1 MTNIVKASDLPTV
14 RGRYVERADMSAIT
28 WFRVGGPADV
38 LFAPED
44 ENDLAEFLKK
54 TPKEIPVYPV
64 GVGSNLLVRDGGV
77 RGVVVRLGAPFA
89 KISID
94 GVRVRAGAAALD
106 AQVARAAA
114 RAGVAGLEFYRGVPG
129 TIGGAL
135 AMNAGAYEQ
144 ETKDVLVEA
153 VAYDRGGERHVFK
166 NADMNFAY
174 RHCGAGEGLIFTEA
188 LFEGR
193 KDETAAIEAR
203 MAAIME
209 RREKSQP
216 IREKTGGSTFANP
229 DPAVSGGRK
238 AWQLID
244 EVGGRGRV
252 VGDAQCSQ
260 QHCNFMINRGKA
272 TAADLE
278 SLVESLRKD
287 VLKKTGVELRWEI
300 RRIGERLQVAGGR
313 LQEDE
318 RLQ

>member
-1 MTNIVKASDLPTV
+1 VTNLTSIKIGDLPPV

-44 ENDLAEFLKK
+44 EDDLGAFLKNA
-54 TPKEIPVYPV
+54 PASVPVYPV

-89 KISID
+89 KISVD
-94 GVRVRAGAAALD
+94 GVRVSAGAAALD

-144 ETKDVLVEA
+144 ESKDVLVEA
-153 VAYDRGGERHVFK
+153 VAYDRAGNRHVLT
-166 NADMNFAY
+166 NADMKFAY
-174 RHCGAGEGLIFTEA
+174 RHCGAGAGLIFTQA

-193 KDETAAIEAR
+193 RDDPAAIEAR

-229 DPAVSGGRK
+229 DPALSGGRK

-244 EVGGRGRV
+244 EIGGRGRL
-252 VGDAQCSQ
+252 VGDAQVSE
-260 QHCNFMINRGKA
+260 QHCNFMINRGDA
-272 TAADLE
+272 TAADIE
-278 SLVESLRKD
+278 TLVEGLRKD
-287 VLKKTGVELRWEI
+287 VLNKTGVELRWEI
-300 RRIGERLQVAGGR
+300 KRIGEPA
-313 LQEDE
+313 
-318 RLQ
+318 

>member
-1 MTNIVKASDLPTV
+1 VIPTNRITLPDLPPV
-14 RGRYVERADMSAIT
+14 RGRYFERADMSAIT

-44 ENDLAEFLKK
+44 EGDLAHFLKN

-77 RGVVVRLGAPFA
+77 RGVVIRLGAPFA
-89 KISID
+89 KISIE
-94 GVRVRAGAAALD
+94 GTRVSAGAAALD

-129 TIGGAL
+129 TVGGAL

-153 VAYDRGGERHVFK
+153 TAFSRHGEK
-166 NADMNFAY
+166 SILSNADMKFSY
-174 RHCGAGEGLIFTEA
+174 RHCGAGPGLIFTGA
-188 LFEGR
+188 VFEGR
-193 KDETAAIEAR
+193 ADDPAAIEAR
-203 MAAIME
+203 MKTIME

-229 DPAVSGGRK
+229 DPAISGGRK

-244 EVGGRGRV
+244 EIGGRGRV
-252 VGDAQCSQ
+252 VGDAQVSE

-278 SLVESLRKD
+278 NLVEGLRKE
-287 VLKKTGVELRWEI
+287 VLNKTGVELRWEI
-300 RRIGERLQVAGGR
+300 KRIGEPA
-313 LQEDE
+313 
-318 RLQ
+318 

>member
-1 MTNIVKASDLPTV
+1 
-14 RGRYVERADMSAIT
+14 MSAIT

-44 ENDLAEFLKK
+44 EADLADFLKK
-54 TPKEIPVYPV
+54 TPIDIPVRPV

-77 RGVVVRLGAPFA
+77 RGVVIRLGAPFA
-89 KISID
+89 KISIE

-135 AMNAGAYEQ
+135 AMNAGAYDQ
-144 ETKDVLVEA
+144 ETKDALVEA
-153 VAYDRGGERHVFK
+153 IAYDRSGARRKLTRAEMK
-166 NADMNFAY
+166 FAY

-193 KDETAAIEAR
+193 ADEPSAIEER
-203 MAAIME
+203 MKALME

-216 IREKTGGSTFANP
+216 VRERTGGSTFANP
-229 DPAVSGGRK
+229 DPAQSGGRK

-244 EVGGRGRV
+244 EIGGRGRI
-252 VGDAQCSQ
+252 VGGAQCSE
-260 QHCNFMINRGKA
+260 QHCNFMINRGDA
-272 TAADLE
+272 TAADIE
-278 SLVESLRKD
+278 NLVEGLRKE
-287 VLKKTGVELRWEI
+287 VLNKTGVELRWEI
-300 RRIGERLQVAGGR
+300 RRIGEPA
-313 LQEDE
+313 
-318 RLQ
+318 

>member
-1 MTNIVKASDLPTV
+1 MTKSISIGDLPRM

-44 ENDLAEFLKK
+44 EDDLADFLRQ
-54 TPKEIPVYPV
+54 TPAEIPVYPV

-77 RGVVVRLGAPFA
+77 RGVVVRLGASFA
-89 KISID
+89 KISVE
-94 GVRVRAGAAALD
+94 GTRVIAGAAALD
-106 AQVARAAA
+106 AQVARQAA
-114 RAGVAGLEFYRGVPG
+114 RAGVSGLEFYRGVPG

-153 VAYDRGGERHVFK
+153 VAFDRTGERRLLTSEQMGFS
-166 NADMNFAY
+166 Y
-174 RHCGAGEGLIFTEA
+174 RHCAAGEGLIFTQGQ
-188 LFEGR
+188 FEGR
-193 KDETAAIEAR
+193 IDDPASIEAR
-203 MAAIME
+203 MREIME

-229 DPAVSGGRK
+229 DPAQSGRRK

-244 EVGGRGRV
+244 EIGGRGRT
-252 VGDAQCSQ
+252 VGEAQCSE

-272 TAADLE
+272 SAADLE
-278 SLVESLRKD
+278 TLIESLRTD
-287 VLKKTGVELRWEI
+287 VKAKTGVDLRWEI
-300 RRIGERLQVAGGR
+300 RRIGEVA
-313 LQEDE
+313 
-318 RLQ
+318 

>member
-1 MTNIVKASDLPTV
+1 MKSHASIANLPPV

-38 LFAPED
+38 LYAPED
-44 ENDLAEFLKK
+44 EDDLAEFLKA
-54 TPKEIPVYPV
+54 TPTEIPVYPV

-89 KISID
+89 KISIE
-94 GVRVRAGAAALD
+94 GTRVRAAAAALD

-144 ETKDVLVEA
+144 ETKDILVEA
-153 VAYDRGGERHVFK
+153 VAYDRAGKRHVLK
-166 NADMNFAY
+166 NADMKFAY
-174 RHCGAGEGLIFTEA
+174 RQCGAGEGLFFTEA
-188 LFEGR
+188 TFEGR
-193 KDETAAIEAR
+193 KDDPAAIEAR
-203 MAAIME
+203 MKAIME

-229 DPAVSGGRK
+229 DPAKSGGRK

-244 EVGGRGRV
+244 EIGGRGRV
-252 VGDAQCSQ
+252 VGDAQCSN

-272 TAADLE
+272 TAADIE
-278 SLVESLRKD
+278 SLVEGLRKE
-287 VLKKTGVELRWEI
+287 VLNKTGVELRWEI
-300 RRIGERLQVAGGR
+300 KRIGEPT
-313 LQEDE
+313 
-318 RLQ
+318 

>member
-1 MTNIVKASDLPTV
+1 MGLRVSGRITSAALPPV

-38 LFAPED
+38 LFTPED
-44 ENDLAEFLKK
+44 EDDLAQFLKS
-54 TPKEIPVYPV
+54 TASTIPVWPV

-77 RGVVVRLGAPFA
+77 RGVVVRLGASFA
-89 KISID
+89 KITID
-94 GVRVRAGAAALD
+94 GVCVRAGAAALD
-106 AQVARAAA
+106 SQVARTAA

-144 ETKDVLVEA
+144 ETKDALVEA
-153 VAYDRGGERHVFK
+153 VAYDRSGARHVVK
-166 NADMNFAY
+166 NAEMKFAY
-174 RHCGAGEGLIFTEA
+174 RHCGVGEGLIFTQA
-188 LFEGR
+188 LFKGR
-193 KDETAAIEAR
+193 PDNPAAIEAR

-229 DPAVSGGRK
+229 DPAKSGGRK

-244 EVGGRGRV
+244 EIGGRGRI
-252 VGDAQCSQ
+252 VGDAQVSE

-272 TAADLE
+272 TAADIE
-278 SLVESLRKD
+278 SLVEGLRKD
-287 VLKKTGVELRWEI
+287 VLNKTGVELRWEI
-300 RRIGERLQVAGGR
+300 RRIGEPA
-313 LQEDE
+313 
-318 RLQ
+318 

>member
-1 MTNIVKASDLPTV
+1 MMSKIITSAELPRV

-44 ENDLAEFLKK
+44 DDDLADFLRR
-54 TPKEIPVYPV
+54 TPPEIAVYPV

-89 KISID
+89 KIAID
-94 GVRVRAGAAALD
+94 GTRVRAGAAALD
-106 AQVARAAA
+106 AQVARQAA
-114 RAGVAGLEFYRGVPG
+114 RAGIGGLEFYRGVPG

-144 ETKDVLVEA
+144 ETKDVLAEA
-153 VAYDRGGERHVFK
+153 AAYDRGGRRMTLK
-166 NADMNFAY
+166 NADMKFAY
-174 RHCGAGEGLIFTEA
+174 RHCGAADGLIFTEA

-193 KDETAAIEAR
+193 KGEPAAIEAR
-203 MAAIME
+203 MRAIME

-229 DPAVSGGRK
+229 DPTLSAGRK

-244 EVGGRGRV
+244 AVGGRGRI
-252 VGDAQCSQ
+252 VGDAQCSE
-260 QHCNFMINRGKA
+260 QHCNFMINRGAA
-272 TAADLE
+272 TAADIETLI
-278 SLVESLRKD
+278 ESLRKD
-287 VLKKTGVELRWEI
+287 VLNKTGVELRWEI
-300 RRIGERLQVAGGR
+300 RRVGEPA
-313 LQEDE
+313 
-318 RLQ
+318 

>member
-1 MTNIVKASDLPTV
+1 MSATVKASDLPPV

-44 ENDLAEFLKK
+44 EDDLADFLKK
-54 TPKEIPVYPV
+54 KPKNIPVYPV
-64 GVGSNLLVRDGGV
+64 GVGSNLLVRDGGI
-77 RGVVVRLGAPFA
+77 RGVVIRLGAPFA

-94 GVRVRAGAAALD
+94 GTRVSAGAAALD
-106 AQVARAAA
+106 AQVSRQAA

-144 ETKDVLVEA
+144 ETKDILLEA
-153 VAYDRGGERHVFK
+153 VAFDRDGARRVLK

-193 KDETAAIEAR
+193 KDDPAAIEAR
-203 MAAIME
+203 MKAIME

-229 DPAVSGGRK
+229 DSSKSGGRK

-244 EVGGRGRV
+244 EIGGRGRV
-252 VGDAQCSQ
+252 VGDAQVSE

-272 TAADLE
+272 TAGDLE
-278 SLVESLRKD
+278 SLVEGLRKE
-287 VLKKTGVELRWEI
+287 VLNKTGVELRWEI
-300 RRIGERLQVAGGR
+300 RRIGEPA
-313 LQEDE
+313 
-318 RLQ
+318 

>member
-1 MTNIVKASDLPTV
+1 MSGRLKASDLPPA

-44 ENDLAEFLKK
+44 EDDLSAFLKD
-54 TPKEIPVYPV
+54 TPANVPVYPV

-89 KISID
+89 KITID

-106 AQVARAAA
+106 AQVARTAA
-114 RAGVAGLEFYRGVPG
+114 RGGVAGLEFYRGVPG

-153 VAYDRGGERHVFK
+153 VAYDRAGTRRILQ

-193 KDETAAIEAR
+193 KDDPAAIEAR

-209 RREKSQP
+209 RRENSQP

-229 DPAVSGGRK
+229 DPAASGGRK

-244 EVGGRGRV
+244 EIGGRGRI
-252 VGDAQCSQ
+252 VGDAQVSE
-260 QHCNFMINRGKA
+260 QHCNFMINRGSA
-272 TAADLE
+272 TAADIE
-278 SLVESLRKD
+278 TLVEGLRKE
-287 VLKKTGVELRWEI
+287 VFNRTGVELRWEI
-300 RRIGERLQVAGGR
+300 KRIGERL
-313 LQEDE
+313 
-318 RLQ
+318 